1 MLTESITGAAPPPI
15 QNLGEISV
23 SIQGNKDRAG
33 EELIIKDNSK
43 SADKLSKEAD
53 KASLRSKEESKSSN
67 KIDFSELA
75 SKIKDALKEENVSIE
90 FSLDQETKRMIL
102 KVIDSETDEIIKQFP
117 PEITLKI
124 ARIIAN
130 ALESGQVANAKV

>member
-23 SIQGNKDRAG
+23 SIQGNKEQAG

-43 SADKLSKEAD
+43 PVDKQGKEVD
-53 KASLRSKEESKSSN
+53 KTSLKSKEENKTSN

-75 SKIKDALKEENVSIE
+75 SKIKDALKEENVVIE
-90 FSLDQETKRMIL
+90 FSLDDDTKRMIL
-102 KVIDSETDEIIKQFP
+102 KVIDSDTQEIIKQFP

-130 ALESGQVANAKV
+130 TLESGQVANAKV